1 MDSIMGRGRH
11 VRIVGSGPFRSLVLA
26 ASLVAAG
33 CGTSTPPGFD
43 ESSAPPDVRESMAAA
58 LRQCTIDYGYNPDQ
72 AGSLGPTQL
81 GAGEL
86 DWRDCAYDALERVV
100 EPNLQQPEAL
110 EALIEDDE
118 RLTEGIE
125 DGTSTRAE
133 RAAVLQA
140 RLNDMQARELQL
152 YQQNAANLGAAQALD
167 AATSDTEYQRIR
179 NDIASIGRMF

>member
-1 MDSIMGRGRH
+1 MDSIMGRGGH
-11 VRIVGSGPFRSLVLA
+11 ARIIGSTPGRALIVAL
-26 ASLVAAG
+26 SLVAAG
-33 CGTSTPPGFD
+33 CGTSTPPGYD

-72 AGSLGPTQL
+72 AGRLGPGQL
-81 GAGEL
+81 GEGEI

-100 EPNLQQPEAL
+100 EPNLQEPEAL

-118 RLTEGIE
+118 RLTEAIE
-125 DGTSTRAE
+125 EGRATRAE

-140 RLNDMQARELQL
+140 RLNAIQAREQQL
-152 YQQNAANLGAAQALD
+152 FQQNASTLGAAQALD
-167 AATSDTEYQRIR
+167 VASSNAEYQRIR